1 MAKEFVER
9 ILKKLFGDRQE
20 PDSEEMAPIKE
31 KLIRSEK
38 FEYQM
43 RDWSLGE
50 RGKDVLHSLNSEYQ
64 IALSSEGNNLVH
76 LHRSPQANGFF
87 FDKRIGAHAIEFK
100 YLLDHFKKVVINE
113 GYTLYTSDKKY
124 QEKAQSVQVVERHY
138 MKPSLSKD
146 IKLPI
151 DQKYGNVL
159 VEFVAYNDEPAYL
172 KVMATCYSDRNYT
185 EALDFEMLARK
196 LFSVTN

>member
-1 MAKEFVER
+1 MMC
-9 ILKKLFGDRQE
+9 I
-20 PDSEEMAPIKE
+20 
-31 KLIRSEK
+31 
-38 FEYQM
+38 
-43 RDWSLGE
+43 
-50 RGKDVLHSLNSEYQ
+50 
-64 IALSSEGNNLVH
+64 
-76 LHRSPQANGFF
+76 
-87 FDKRIGAHAIEFK
+87 
-100 YLLDHFKKVVINE
+100 DHFKKVVINE

-196 LFSVTN
+196 LFSDTN